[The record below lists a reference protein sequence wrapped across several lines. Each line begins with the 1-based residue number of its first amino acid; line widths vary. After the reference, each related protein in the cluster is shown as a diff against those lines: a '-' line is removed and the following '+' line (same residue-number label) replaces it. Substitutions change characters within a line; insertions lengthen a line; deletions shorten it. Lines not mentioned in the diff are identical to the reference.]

1 MTNFAI
7 FASGNGSNAENII
20 QYFKDHKFIR
30 CALVVSNKKNAHV
43 LERAKKHDIPAAYIP
58 THIFRENPEEAINTL
73 EKHNIDFI
81 VLAGFMVLVPSAII
95 QRYPNKI
102 INIHPALL
110 PDYGGKG
117 MYGDNVHQAI
127 IQANE
132 KQSGISIHYV
142 NEKYDDG
149 QVIFQAACPVSKDDT
164 VESLKEKVHQLEY
177 EHYPPIIE
185 QAIEETR
192 SFG

>member
-7 FASGNGSNAENII
+7 FASGNGTNAENIM
-20 QYFKDHKFIR
+20 QYFKDHEHIR
-30 CALVVSNKKNAHV
+30 CGLIVSNKKNAPV
-43 LERAKKHDIPAAYIP
+43 LERAAKHNIPSAYIP
-58 THIFRENPEEAINTL
+58 TRDFRENPEKAIDIL
-73 EKHNIDFI
+73 ETYNIDFI

-110 PDYGGKG
+110 PEYGGKG

-185 QAIEETR
+185 QAIRENS
-192 SFG
+192 SFR